1 MKSGRRQ
8 VPATDVDGVVSELTA
23 QSRQVRMGFDTFD
36 ELCRPR
42 VDVLKGTAPKPLEL
56 LLADLDEAS

>member
-1 MKSGRRQ
+1 M
-8 VPATDVDGVVSELTA
+8 SELTA

-56 LLADLDEAS
+56 LLADLDEAF